1 MTTFYENYV
10 ALCALNKK
18 SPSAVATEIGL
29 SRTSPNGWKKGK
41 MPSDVNLNKLAQY
54 FNVPVSY
61 FSENPEK
68 EKSPTIESGALMGE
82 AKKELI
88 QLCLSLSDSEA
99 DMVYKLITVAL
110 EGIRNTGNG

>member
-1 MTTFYENYV
+1 MH
-10 ALCALNKK
+10 KK

-61 FSENPEK
+61 FSEDQKK
-68 EKSPTIESGALMGE
+68 EKSPATNEGD
-82 AKKELI
+82 K
-88 QLCLSLSDSEA
+88 
-99 DMVYKLITVAL
+99 AL
-110 EGIRNTGNG
+110 EEFNLLFSQLSPEQQERELAYLRSLLTDANK